1 MTPVNTLTSDTA
13 SAPINDAA
21 VLARAEQAV
30 DGFAA
35 LIHGVPY
42 ERKGVFFSEMLFL
55 LAAAGRGFDGL
66 VLESG
71 RARGQSTFVLGSI
84 FPESKIVSI
93 EFDRNSPDSAVAE
106 ARLKDF
112 GHVELLYGD
121 SRRLLFEHLRPGAV
135 VVIDGPKGF
144 RALRLALQLLRT
156 GRVKMVFVHD
166 TYKGLATRG
175 FIERHVPTA
184 IFSDHGPFV
193 QRFKH
198 LDERCWEGFDT
209 GEPLEWRP
217 GSGDAGQSSYGPTFA
232 CLPYDPA
239 CPYDR
244 LLWLLH
250 LANVMTRA
258 GKSVSKKF
266 GGGNTKWDGA

>member
-112 GHVELLYGD
+112 DHVELLYGD

-135 VVIDGPKGF
+135 VVIRHEGPKGGPGM
-144 RALRLALQLLRT
+144 REMLAVTAALSGQGMDEDVALIT
-156 GRVKMVFVHD
+156 DGRFS
-166 TYKGLATRG
+166 GATRG
-175 FIERHVPTA
+175 FTVGHISPEAAVGGPIALIQEGDTISFDIPNRKIQREVSDEELQRRLSQSTA
-184 IFSDHGPFV
+184 PEP
-193 QRFKH
+193 KYT
-198 LDERCWEGFDT
+198 T
-209 GEPLEWRP
+209 GALAKYGRLVSSAPR
-217 GSGDAGQSSYGPTFA
+217 GAG
-232 CLPYDPA
+232 C
-239 CPYDR
+239 R
-244 LLWLLH
+244 
-250 LANVMTRA
+250 
-258 GKSVSKKF
+258 
-266 GGGNTKWDGA
+266 